1 MIRNISSSHRL
12 NFKKQHPVRLDL
24 ELEGNR
30 RQTHRPVPGTWAWRG
45 LASFLAGPTRV
56 QNHPEHRATG
66 ASKTLRNA
74 GKLATI
80 VYLEKSAGWRFE
92 SFPVHQFSATAL
104 TTFGGTT
111 RLESV
116 SRERLRAG
124 AAAMAA
130 PETGKLPSSTMRVP
144 VLILSFAF
152 FVPMILQAQEQ
163 DPSVMRVAVNLVMVD
178 VTAKTKA
185 GQILGDLKK
194 EDFELR
200 EDGAA
205 QKVEIFSRDELP
217 LNVALVL
224 DLSDSIEPFLGPL
237 RDAANTALGALKPED
252 QAALFTFSTDAEL
265 RVPFTSDKK
274 KLAEQ
279 INAFKVGG
287 ATNIN
292 DGIFVPAKY
301 LLNAP
306 QRGRRVIILISD
318 DVATY
323 SGGQG
328 THDIITELIASDAV
342 LYNLK
347 IPGYNPPG
355 TMLHAAMEKGLV
367 NLRAVMDQTGGEVFN
382 VQDVSHLDETFRA
395 LIERIKTR
403 YTLGYYTKASA
414 AEGKPHKLDVRLAA
428 SFGKKGRDYVVL
440 SKNGFYVH

>member
-1 MIRNISSSHRL
+1 M
-12 NFKKQHPVRLDL
+12 
-24 ELEGNR
+24 
-30 RQTHRPVPGTWAWRG
+30 T
-45 LASFLAGPTRV
+45 
-56 QNHPEHRATG
+56 
-66 ASKTLRNA
+66 
-74 GKLATI
+74 
-80 VYLEKSAGWRFE
+80 
-92 SFPVHQFSATAL
+92 
-104 TTFGGTT
+104 
-111 RLESV
+111 
-116 SRERLRAG
+116 
-124 AAAMAA
+124 
-130 PETGKLPSSTMRVP
+130 
-144 VLILSFAF
+144 VL
-152 FVPMILQAQEQ
+152 AQEPDQ
-163 DPSVMRVAVNLVMVD
+163 SVMRVAVNLVMVD
-178 VTAKTKA
+178 ATVKTKA

-224 DLSDSIEPFLGPL
+224 DLSDSIEPFLRPL

-252 QAALFTFSTDAEL
+252 EVALFTFSTEAEL
-265 RVPFTSDKK
+265 RVPFTTDKK
-274 KLAEQ
+274 QLAEQ

-306 QRGRRVIILISD
+306 NRGRRVIILISD

-323 SGGQG
+323 SGGEG

-355 TMLHAAMEKGLV
+355 TMLHAAMEK
-367 NLRAVMDQTGGEVFN
+367 TGGEIFN
-382 VQDVSHLDETFRA
+382 VQDVSHLDAAFGA
-395 LIERIKTR
+395 LIHRIKTR

-414 AEGKPHKLDVRLAA
+414 AEGKPHKLDVRLGA
-428 SFGKKGRDYVVL
+428 SHGKKGKDYVVL